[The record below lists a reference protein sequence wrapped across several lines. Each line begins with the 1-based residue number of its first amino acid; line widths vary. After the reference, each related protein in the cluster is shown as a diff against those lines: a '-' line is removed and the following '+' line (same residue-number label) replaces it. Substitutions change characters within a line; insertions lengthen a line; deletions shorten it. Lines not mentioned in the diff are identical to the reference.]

1 MPPSEQITADC
12 PENPKLQDDFSSS
25 SLLHTDLV
33 SRARFLLEELTAF
46 QSYLEDQKKEDVVEI
61 RQFRSSV
68 QSEIKS
74 LERIPNSIPGAELK
88 REDERREEEIKKS
101 HVLRSSNLPFYEAVW
116 AAAGKCKGVTALGKR
131 IHREHTEKD
140 DTIQSHHL
148 AGGHASVGARARVSR
163 QKRDSV
169 TADVVADD
177 GKTWIKVSTIT
188 EKRLLFE
195 MAKEGWEGY
204 DDHSSQDDANSD
216 TAGGATPGASYH
228 DSHGLDLIRLAEAM
242 KKAASTAR
250 VRYRH
255 PKVNFILSKIS
266 EGRLPEIDAVIED
279 LKKTGTEV
287 QCVGESQISLNGRNE
302 AVDSGPSARFSPML
316 PRSHPPLTPTLNI
329 DCTIL
334 LALISDIS
342 HLRSENLQPAP
353 NGKYHSAI
361 TRQIKAEEKT
371 LLLQSELFPL
381 LDGRQMRCTKIAA
394 RRMNEIV
401 QTMGT
406 VPEKARAEIILG
418 ANAYAGLLEAELQK
432 ELKHFSDHDVPIGL
446 RLPVITV
453 DFDGNSMLADGSKFA
468 TRMMADV
475 GNGLSEINKS
485 VFLYGWTEK
494 IVTISS
500 NMVVAKEIERRVCQM
515 LDEREKE
522 QETDA
527 EPDDATGPDIW
538 VCRTARSLIGKEEG
552 RREGWKGRI
561 TS

>member
-1 MPPSEQITADC
+1 MPPSEQITADY
-12 PENPKLQDDFSSS
+12 PEQPKFQDDFSFSS
-25 SLLHTDLV
+25 SLHADLL

-46 QSYLEDQKKEDVVEI
+46 QSYLKAQKKEDVVDI
-61 RQFRSSV
+61 RNFRSSV

-74 LERIPNSIPGAELK
+74 LERISSAIPDARPN
-88 REDERREEEIKKS
+88 REDERGEEEIKKS

-116 AAAGKCKGVTALGKR
+116 AAAGKCEGVTALGKR
-131 IHREHTEKD
+131 IHREHAEKD
-140 DTIQSHHL
+140 DIISSDDR
-148 AGGHASVGARARVSR
+148 AGGQPGVAARAGVSR

-177 GKTWIKVSTIT
+177 GQTWIKVSTIT
-188 EKRLLFE
+188 EKRLLFQ
-195 MAKEGWEGY
+195 MAKEGWERCN
-204 DDHSSQDDANSD
+204 DDSSQDDADSD
-216 TAGGATPGASYH
+216 TESGPTLGTSHH
-228 DSHGLDLIRLAEAM
+228 DSHSLDLIRLAEAM
-242 KKAASTAR
+242 KKAASTTR

-279 LKKTGTEV
+279 LKKTGAGV
-287 QCVGESQISLNGRNE
+287 QCMGELQISLIRRNE
-302 AVDSGPSARFSPML
+302 AVGLGPSSRFSSML
-316 PRSHPPLTPTLNI
+316 PWSHPPLTPTLNI

-342 HLRSENLQPAP
+342 HLRSENLEPAP

-371 LLLQSELFPL
+371 LLLQSELLPL
-381 LDGRQMRCTKIAA
+381 LVGRQMRCTKHAA

-406 VPEKARAEIILG
+406 VAEKTRAEILLG
-418 ANAYAGLLEAELQK
+418 ANTYAGLLEHELQK
-432 ELKHFSDHDVPIGL
+432 ELKHFSDHDIPIGL
-446 RLPVITV
+446 RLPLVIV
-453 DFDGNSMLADGSKFA
+453 EFDGNSRLDDGSKFA
-468 TRMMADV
+468 TRMMWDV

-500 NMVVAKEIERRVCQM
+500 NMVVAKEIERRVCQL

-522 QETDA
+522 QETDI
-527 EPDDATGPDIW
+527 EPDDATGPNIW
-538 VCRTARSLIGKEEG
+538 VCRTARSLIGKEKG
-552 RREGWKGRI
+552 RREG
-561 TS
+561 

>member
-1 MPPSEQITADC
+1 MPPIEQITADC
-12 PENPKLQDDFSSS
+12 PENSKLQDDFSSS
-25 SLLHTDLV
+25 SSLHTDLV
-33 SRARFLLEELTAF
+33 SRARFLLEELIAF
-46 QSYLEDQKKEDVVEI
+46 QSYLEAQKKEDVVEI

-74 LERIPNSIPGAELK
+74 LERIPKSIPGAELK
-88 REDERREEEIKKS
+88 REDERREGEIKKS

-116 AAAGKCKGVTALGKR
+116 AAARKCEGVTALEKR
-131 IHREHTEKD
+131 THCEHTEKD
-140 DTIQSHHL
+140 DTIPSDHPADGQ
-148 AGGHASVGARARVSR
+148 AGVGARARVPR
-163 QKRDSV
+163 RKRDSV

-177 GKTWIKVSTIT
+177 GQTWVKVSTIT

-204 DDHSSQDDANSD
+204 DDDSSQDDADSD
-216 TAGGATPGASYH
+216 TESGATPGASHY
-228 DSHGLDLIRLAEAM
+228 DSRGLGLIRLAEAM
-242 KKAASTAR
+242 KKAAYTVR

-279 LKKTGTEV
+279 LKKTGAGV
-287 QCVGESQISLNGRNE
+287 QCMGESQVSLNGRNE
-302 AVDSGPSARFSPML
+302 AVDSGSCARFSSML
-316 PRSHPPLTPTLNI
+316 PRSHPPLTLSLNI

-342 HLRSENLQPAP
+342 HLRSENLPPAP
-353 NGKYHSAI
+353 TGKYHFAI

-371 LLLQSELFPL
+371 FLLQSELFPL
-381 LDGRQMRCTKIAA
+381 LDGRQMRCTENAA

-406 VPEKARAEIILG
+406 VSEKARADIILG

-432 ELKHFSDHDVPIGL
+432 ELKHFSDHDVPIDL
-446 RLPVITV
+446 RLPIITV

-522 QETDA
+522 QETDTD
-527 EPDDATGPDIW
+527 PDDATGPNIW
-538 VCRTARSLIGKEEG
+538 ICRTARSLIGKEKG
-552 RREGWKGRI
+552 RREGWRG
-561 TS
+561 